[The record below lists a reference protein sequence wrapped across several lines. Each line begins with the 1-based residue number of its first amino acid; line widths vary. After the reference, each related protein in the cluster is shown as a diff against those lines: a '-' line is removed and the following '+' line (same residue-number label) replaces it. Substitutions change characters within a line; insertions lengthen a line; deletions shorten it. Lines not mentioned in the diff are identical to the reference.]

1 MNAGKSN
8 QIKHT
13 GGCMPVAA
21 MLRARLILVDMN
33 SDLITEESGLP

>member
-1 MNAGKSN
+1 MNVIRSHN
-8 QIKHT
+8 FKHID
-13 GGCMPVAA
+13 GCMPAEA